1 MVEISN
7 ATVSNPD
14 LGYGEWE
21 FSTVDINGGGVG
33 ICDDKWD
40 YFYYPTQDHELASI
54 VGVLD
59 YSFSEYKLQPRLARD
74 VLESGLTRIQRV
86 QQVL

>member
-1 MVEISN
+1 MIIEPENILIGDLVKAYEGCLIEVNN
-7 ATVSNPD
+7 AMVSNPD

-21 FSTVDINGGGVG
+21 FSTVDINGGGTG

-40 YFYYPTQDHELASI
+40 YFYYPTQDHELTSI

-59 YSFSEYKLQPRLARD
+59 FSFGEYKLH
-74 VLESGLTRIQRV
+74 T
-86 QQVL
+86 